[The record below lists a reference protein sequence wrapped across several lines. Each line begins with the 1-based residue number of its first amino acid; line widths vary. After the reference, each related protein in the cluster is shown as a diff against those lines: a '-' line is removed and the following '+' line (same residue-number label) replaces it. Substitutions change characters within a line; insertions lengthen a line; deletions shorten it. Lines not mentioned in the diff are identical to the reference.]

1 MVVIICGCEFGSSL
15 KFIWLIVMLQ
25 SYMHGYVAGDVVR
38 LTVQKMKLY
47 SKKMKLYSLWKI

>member
-1 MVVIICGCEFGSSL
+1 MVVVVCECEIGSSL
-15 KFIWLIVMLQ
+15 KFIWFTGMLQ

-47 SKKMKLYSLWKI
+47 SQKMKLYSLWKI